1 MQGGTC
7 ADVQSHTL
15 YLCMMTWPGL
25 VTRNRPFLENW
36 TKIFQKKWKT
46 KVSGFRTSCIRRPK
60 ELGAIRRIEMREHLY
75 WTIGGCNL
83 GSSEVKY
90 VCYLGVQHTH
100 YLLAVA
106 CPPGIQSTDFFY
118 DTYPIKRT
126 KFFLEILYSGCTN
139 EKQQT
144 LESQGEMVQ
153 CYSCVIPGL
162 VVSTFFQF
170 HPTNL
175 AR

>member
-46 KVSGFRTSCIRRPK
+46 KVSGFRTSCIRPLK

-75 WTIGGCNL
+75 WTIWGCNL

-90 VCYLGVQHTH
+90 VCYLGVQHTY

-106 CPPGIQSTDFFY
+106 CPPGIQSTDFF
-118 DTYPIKRT
+118 TIHIQLRGPNSSS
-126 KFFLEILYSGCTN
+126 KFF
-139 EKQQT
+139 
-144 LESQGEMVQ
+144 
-153 CYSCVIPGL
+153 IPVAQMKSSKL
-162 VVSTFFQF
+162 
-170 HPTNL
+170 
-175 AR
+175 

>member
-1 MQGGTC
+1 MQGRTR

-15 YLCMMTWPGL
+15 HLCMMTWPGF
-25 VTRNRPFLENW
+25 VTGNRPFLENW

-60 ELGAIRRIEMREHLY
+60 ELCAIRRIVMREHLY
-75 WTIGGCNL
+75 WTVWGCNL

-106 CPPGIQSTDFFY
+106 RPPRMQSTDFF
-118 DTYPIKRT
+118 TIQTNPINRT
-126 KFFLEILYSGCTN
+126 KFFLEILHSGCTN
-139 EKQQT
+139 EMQQT
-144 LESQGEMVQ
+144 LESQGEMV
-153 CYSCVIPGL
+153 
-162 VVSTFFQF
+162 
-170 HPTNL
+170 
-175 AR
+175 